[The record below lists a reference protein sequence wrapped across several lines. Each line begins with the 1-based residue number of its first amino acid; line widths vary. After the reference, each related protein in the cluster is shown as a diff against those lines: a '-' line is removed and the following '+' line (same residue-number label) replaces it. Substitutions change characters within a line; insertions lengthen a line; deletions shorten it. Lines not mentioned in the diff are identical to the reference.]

1 MKISV
6 NWLKKFV
13 PELPEIE
20 ELTTLIGA
28 RWVEIEEVENLGE
41 KYNDVIVAKVVS
53 AKKVEG
59 CDHLSLCLIDDGGVR
74 EIVKRDKSGL
84 VQVVCGAP
92 NVRAGIFV
100 AWLPQEAVVPE
111 TFGGEEFKL
120 DARKLMGNMS
130 NGMIASL
137 RELDLGD

>member
-28 RWVEIEEVENLGE
+28 RLVEIEEVENLGE
-41 KYNDVIVAKVVS
+41 KYKDVIVAKVVS

-59 CDHLSLCLIDDGGVR
+59 SDHLSLCLIDDGGVR
-74 EIVKRDKSGL
+74 ESV
-84 VQVVCGAP
+84 
-92 NVRAGIFV
+92 
-100 AWLPQEAVVPE
+100 
-111 TFGGEEFKL
+111 
-120 DARKLMGNMS
+120 
-130 NGMIASL
+130 
-137 RELDLGD
+137 